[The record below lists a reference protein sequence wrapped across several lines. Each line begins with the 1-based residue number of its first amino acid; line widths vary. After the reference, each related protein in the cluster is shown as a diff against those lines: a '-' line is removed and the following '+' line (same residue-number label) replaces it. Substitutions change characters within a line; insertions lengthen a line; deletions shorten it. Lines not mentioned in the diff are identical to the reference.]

1 MGRIVVFIWAIL
13 LGQVVSYIGG
23 ALHGVTD
30 YNFTGTVIVSLI
42 ACAIVMLIGE
52 VAAPSNTKKSKNK
65 NM

>member
-23 ALHGVTD
+23 ALHGVSD

-52 VAAPSNTKKSKNK
+52 AAAPSDQTKAKK
-65 NM
+65 